1 MIILNGV
8 FLKSILPEYL
18 KFVLYEFIHQL
29 SADRE
34 RQALE
39 SFVKESGTDIAVE
52 AWDWR
57 YYAEKVCNCLDE
69 YHYSILTQ

>member
-1 MIILNGV
+1 MLHFI
-8 FLKSILPEYL
+8 
-18 KFVLYEFIHQL
+18 FVLLLHQL

-39 SFVKESGTDIAVE
+39 SFVKESGTDVAIE

-57 YYAEKVCNCLDE
+57 YYAEKVHDPFYEN
-69 YHYSILTQ
+69 H

>member
-1 MIILNGV
+1 MLHFIFV
-8 FLKSILPEYL
+8 FL
-18 KFVLYEFIHQL
+18 VTVHQL

-39 SFVKESGTDIAVE
+39 TFVKESGTDVAIE

-57 YYAEKVCNCLDE
+57 YYAEKVQNHSYE
-69 YHYSILTQ
+69 NH

>member
-1 MIILNGV
+1 ML
-8 FLKSILPEYL
+8 LT
-18 KFVLYEFIHQL
+18 HQL

-39 SFVKESGTDIAVE
+39 SFVKESGTDIAFE

-57 YYAEKVCNCLDE
+57 YYAEKVFNCLE
-69 YHYSILTQ
+69 EHYLSFVA